1 MNDCAKKN
9 LSSPLICKAA
19 HATMA
24 DARLQHKCKA
34 MFGLKLQMCSTRM
47 QEMSASQLD
56 PVLHGAIITHNK
68 MALHAWPADSL
79 LLMINA
85 G

>member
-1 MNDCAKKN
+1 MNDCAKKE
-9 LSSPLICKAA
+9 LSSPLFCKAA
-19 HATMA
+19 HAMMA
-24 DARLQHKCKA
+24 YARLRHMYKA
-34 MFGLKLQMCSTRM
+34 VFGHQLKICSMRM